1 MCARPIFRSLATN
14 LGTTFKVPKNLVAIG
29 EDSQKGEKSA
39 CLAKIDIVKVK
50 GTQKYPFSSYK
61 SPQCVV
67 IVVVVVYI

>member
-1 MCARPIFRSLATN
+1 MFLETSRGKYVGFILTLGVNDLLRSLE
-14 LGTTFKVPKNLVAIG
+14 V
-29 EDSQKGEKSA
+29 
-39 CLAKIDIVKVK
+39 DIVKVK

>member
-1 MCARPIFRSLATN
+1 MSLSYGDESTIRAYFLVVGMGWVNKTSDRAAT
-14 LGTTFKVPKNLVAIG
+14 LPVIPT
-29 EDSQKGEKSA
+29 
-39 CLAKIDIVKVK
+39 LAVDIVKVK